1 MVLIS
6 KQDAAKT
13 FRRFLS
19 QDFEVRGQTRLFW
32 THHECHE
39 PIERMRKKSAQDTEK
54 TVCAEAAEEQERA
67 AHAAAAAGRAET
79 VALEI

>member
-1 MVLIS
+1 MP
-6 KQDAAKT
+6 Q
-13 FRRFLS
+13 
-19 QDFEVRGQTRLFW
+19 
-32 THHECHE
+32 
-39 PIERMRKKSAQDTEK
+39 KSAQDTEK